1 MYLHQMAGLIEE
13 ITRLQMPP
21 YAIEADQSVSW
32 VHEFKHIAHVTTTL
46 ACISTYVHTTEQL
59 CVC

>member
-21 YAIEADQSVSW
+21 YAIEADQSVS
-32 VHEFKHIAHVTTTL
+32 
-46 ACISTYVHTTEQL
+46 
-59 CVC
+59 